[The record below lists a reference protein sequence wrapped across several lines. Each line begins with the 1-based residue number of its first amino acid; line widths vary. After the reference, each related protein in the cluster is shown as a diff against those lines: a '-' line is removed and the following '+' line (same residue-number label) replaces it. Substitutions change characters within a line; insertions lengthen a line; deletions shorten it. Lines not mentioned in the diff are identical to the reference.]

1 MDIKIKFGG
10 LAFLLMLLL
19 TTFSAVA
26 SDKKEMP
33 APDDNGEK
41 AQLAM
46 QFVEYGKSSKDA
58 NAVLAGVKLMREMA
72 GPVMAPSVDGKTKK
86 YDTVAL
92 LKAARNYEPSNK
104 GLVQLLNDEIAR
116 TPDGSKGHRWG
127 HRNCYWDYV
136 EVWGYY
142 GYRWRYRWVCY

>member
-10 LAFLLMLLL
+10 LAFLLMLFLA
-19 TTFSAVA
+19 TFTAMA

-33 APDDNGEK
+33 ASDDGEK

-58 NAVLAGVKLMREMA
+58 NAVLAGVKLLRGLS
-72 GPVMAPSVDGKTKK
+72 GPVMVPSVDGKAKK

-92 LKAARNYEPSNK
+92 LKAARSYEPSNK

-116 TPDGSKGHRWG
+116 TPDGSKHHRWG

-136 EVWGYY
+136 EVWGPF